1 MSICYCHYVYL
12 LPSTLVAIAGI
23 IGSHLFELQLFESLL
38 IQPLPQLMIFIDIL
52 LCIKWK
58 VFCFVYK

>member
-38 IQPLPQLMIFIDIL
+38 IQPRPPVNDIHRYFA
-52 LCIKWK
+52 
-58 VFCFVYK
+58 VH